1 MKKAGPRQC
10 QNGPWEKVY
19 TAGTDGEQ
27 TVQKFK
33 NFRPEIPFSLIYDDF
48 KKILENYWY
57 I

>member
-1 MKKAGPRQC
+1 MKKVGPRQC

-19 TAGTDGEQ
+19 TAGTDGRQ

-33 NFRPEIPFSLIYDDF
+33 LRIPFALIYNNF